1 MAEKYKTHV
10 GIDVSQK
17 RLDVTIL
24 KEGGGQQRKKCAN
37 TLEGIKRLVGWLGQ
51 KSGGSAHICMEATSV
66 YWEDV
71 AELLHEA
78 GYKVSV
84 VNPVRIKGHG
94 MSQLRRSKNDPI
106 DGDVIAHFCQTQ
118 APEGWTPPTAEQKK
132 LRALVRHWEA
142 LKKSRTQQKNRLS
155 TCREEAV
162 RLSIEKVLATLASE
176 MTDVWQQ
183 ILDLI
188 DQHPDLHN
196 KKELLES
203 IDGFGE
209 KTAVHLLAEMYDLAD
224 YHNAKAV
231 AADAGVTTS
240 HHTSGD
246 SVRRRPKMSRMG
258 KTAVRTALY
267 YPAITAIRY
276 NAKVKELAE
285 RLTAKGKHKSV
296 IRVAAMRKLLH
307 IAYGVLKSG
316 QPFDP
321 AFAG

>member
-1 MAEKYKTHV
+1 MAKEYKAHV

-17 RLDVTIL
+17 RLDVTL
-24 KEGGGQQRKKCAN
+24 FKEGGGQQRKKWAN
-37 TLEGIKRLVGWLGQ
+37 TMAGIQGLVKWLEGKC
-51 KSGGSAHICMEATSV
+51 GGSAHICMEATSV
-66 YWEDV
+66 YWEEV
-71 AELLHEA
+71 AESLHEA

-94 MSQLRRSKNDPI
+94 MSQLKRSKNDPI
-106 DGDVIAHFCQTQ
+106 DGDTIAHFCQTQ
-118 APEGWTPPTAEQKK
+118 APEAWLPPTPEQKK

-142 LKKSRTQQKNRLS
+142 LQKSRTQQKNRLS

-162 RLSIEKVLATLASE
+162 YLSLESVVTMLSKE
-176 MTDVWQQ
+176 MDTVWQQ

-188 DQHPDLHN
+188 DQHPDLKN
-196 KKELLES
+196 KKELLQS

-224 YHNAKAV
+224 YKNAKAV

-246 SVRRRPKMSRMG
+246 TVRRRPKMSRMG
-258 KTAVRTALY
+258 KKAVRSALY
-267 YPAITAIRY
+267 YPAITAIRC
-276 NAKVKELAE
+276 NAKVQELVE

-296 IRVAAMRKLLH
+296 IRVAVMRKLLH
-307 IAYGVLKSG
+307 IAYGVLKNG

-321 AFAG
+321 AYAG